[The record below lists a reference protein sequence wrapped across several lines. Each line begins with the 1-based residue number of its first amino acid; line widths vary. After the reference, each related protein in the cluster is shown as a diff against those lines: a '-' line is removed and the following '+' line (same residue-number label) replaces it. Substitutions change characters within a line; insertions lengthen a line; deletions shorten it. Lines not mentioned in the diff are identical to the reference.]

1 MNKWPRPHMSSN
13 SEMLLWLHFLSRHRS
28 TIMPCVY
35 IALVCCFIVVM
46 AGGAVFL
53 LAQAKIERRK
63 KTLFAVAA
71 LVSVALKLTLASRW
85 SDYDLL
91 SYGTVASLVLHG
103 KSVYANTEY
112 YNYAPLW
119 SFFLAGLRQ
128 ISLLLPA
135 MGQAFHVSV
144 AAFLAVVDVALAA
157 LLAAKY
163 RYGAGIF
170 FLCCP
175 VTVILTGAYSQFDNF
190 ALLAGLAAWLLVRE
204 GAVGWRRILP
214 SAGLLGLSLII
225 KHIFFLYPL
234 WLLFWARLGSLQKRL
249 AYVAIAYGLFGLSFL
264 PWAIDPLSRAGIIEH
279 VFRYRSRF
287 YYSLLHLF
295 AASGHFWIVSPTETS
310 VLSLIWI
317 VVLMAAGIK
326 VGRGRSELFPM
337 YLLAMFACSPA
348 VNDYYFA
355 LPILACAI
363 FYPSWPM
370 WALISTAMIV
380 LYGSPGGVFD
390 FPFNRV
396 YYLAMLSS
404 QVSAGTLFII
414 QLRQAG
420 GAGQADSAVV
430 FEPGTARKAATLV
443 LASVAVLFL
452 IVLIKAWALG
462 MANSTWLLP
471 GDNG

>member
-1 MNKWPRPHMSSN
+1 
-13 SEMLLWLHFLSRHRS
+13 
-28 TIMPCVY
+28 MPSVY
-35 IALVCCFIVVM
+35 IALVGCFIVVM
-46 AGGAVFL
+46 AGGAVYL

-63 KTLFAVAA
+63 KALFAIAA
-71 LVSVALKLTLASRW
+71 FVSIGLKLTLASRW
-85 SDYDLL
+85 NDYDLL

-103 KSVYANTEY
+103 KSVYANTAY

-119 SFFLAGLRQ
+119 SFVLAGLRQ
-128 ISLLLPA
+128 ISTLFPA
-135 MGQAFHVSV
+135 MRGQAFHFTV

-157 LLAAKY
+157 LLTTKY
-163 RYGAGIF
+163 RYSAGIF

-204 GAVGWRRILP
+204 GATRWQRLLP
-214 SAGLLGLSLII
+214 SAGVLGVSLII
-225 KHIFFLYPL
+225 KHVFFLFPL
-234 WLLFWARLGSLQKRL
+234 WLLFWSRLGSLQKRL
-249 AYVAIAYGLFGLSFL
+249 AYVVIAYGLFGLSFL
-264 PWAIDPLSRAGIIEH
+264 PWAVDPLSRAGIIEH

-295 AASGHFWIVSPTETS
+295 AASGHFWIVSSKETS

-317 VVLMAAGIK
+317 VALMAAGIK
-326 VGRGRSELFPM
+326 VGQGRNELFPM

-363 FYPSWPM
+363 FYPSWPI
-370 WALISTAMIV
+370 WALISTGMIV
-380 LYGSPGGVFD
+380 LYSSPGGVFD

-396 YYLAMLSS
+396 YYFAMLSS
-404 QVSAGTLFII
+404 QVSAGTLFIV
-414 QLRQAG
+414 QLKQAG
-420 GAGQADSAVV
+420 RAERANSVAFFESGA
-430 FEPGTARKAATLV
+430 ARKAATLV
-443 LASVAVLFL
+443 IASVAALFL
-452 IVLIKAWALG
+452 IVLIKAWTLG

-471 GDNG
+471 GDNM

>member
-1 MNKWPRPHMSSN
+1 
-13 SEMLLWLHFLSRHRS
+13 
-28 TIMPCVY
+28 MPCVY
-35 IALVCCFIVVM
+35 IALVCCFIVLM
-46 AGGAVFL
+46 AGGAVYL

-71 LVSVALKLTLASRW
+71 LVSIALKLTLASRW

-103 KSVYANTEY
+103 KSVYANTAY

-128 ISLLLPA
+128 ISTLLPA
-135 MGQAFHVSV
+135 MRGQAFHFSV

-157 LLAAKY
+157 LLTAKY

-190 ALLAGLAAWLLVRE
+190 ALLAGLAAWLLVRQ
-204 GAVGWRRILP
+204 GAVRWRRILP
-214 SAGLLGLSLII
+214 SAGLFGLSLII
-225 KHIFFLYPL
+225 KHIFFLFPL
-234 WLLFWARLGSLQKRL
+234 WLLFWSRLGNLQKRL
-249 AYVAIAYGLFGLSFL
+249 TYVAIAFGLFGLSFL
-264 PWAIDPLSRAGIIEH
+264 PWAVDPLSRAGIIEH

-295 AASGHFWIVSPTETS
+295 ASSGHFWMVSSTETS
-310 VLSLIWI
+310 ALSLIWI
-317 VVLMAAGIK
+317 VALMAAGIK
-326 VGRGRSELFPM
+326 VGQGRSELFPM

-370 WALISTAMIV
+370 WALTSTAMIV
-380 LYGSPGGVFD
+380 LYGSPGGLFD
-390 FPFNRV
+390 FPFNRI

-404 QVSAGTLFII
+404 QVSAGTLFIV
-414 QLRQAG
+414 QLRRAG
-420 GAGQADSAVV
+420 RSDSVELLGPGA
-430 FEPGTARKAATLV
+430 ARKAATLV
-443 LASVAVLFL
+443 LASAAALFL
-452 IVLIKAWALG
+452 IVLIKAWTLG

-471 GDNG
+471 GDNI